1 MPNILSIDKKKRFPF
16 GGFSF
21 YILKKKY
28 YFMSTKIKDAI
39 LISNV
44 TDSIKIPVGNTSDE
58 TQPLA
63 ISVEQLKYHINSNL
77 STVATTGSYN
87 NLTDKPDLN
96 IYAKV
101 STLNANYYNKTE
113 IDSMIGSGGG
123 GGGSDFSME
132 FVDKLPLEGKANTFY
147 FVKSEFPQEQN
158 SYNEYVWNEKEQV
171 YEIVSKSNYITEKD
185 LPTVYDSQITIK
197 QGSVTKGTFTLNQSG
212 NATINLDG
220 NEDFVTV
227 STDQTITGTKT
238 FNKQIS
244 IDTNDYDVR
253 FLAKFNNLTLGTLP
267 TSNVLVGFRSCDSLN
282 KEFANINCSYNTQGR
297 ISSNFYVNNQNGVVG
312 RLGIYI
318 DKDGSKA
325 YTIAPTPA
333 TDDNSTKIAT
343 TAFVK
348 AQGYVSSTNTRSL
361 LITYEDGTQ
370 ETIKVYTA

>member
-1 MPNILSIDKKKRFPF
+1 MASV
-16 GGFSF
+16 
-21 YILKKKY
+21 
-28 YFMSTKIKDAI
+28 KIKDSII
-39 LISNV
+39 LENV
-44 TDSIKIPVGNTSDE
+44 TSELKIPVGNAGDE
-58 TQPLA
+58 VNPLA
-63 ISVEQLKYHINSNL
+63 LTVGQIKDFTLTGLSN
-77 STVATTGSYN
+77 VAKTGSYN
-87 NLTDKPDLN
+87 DLLNKPDLN
-96 IYAKV
+96 EYV
-101 STLNANYYNKTE
+101 TLTTLNANYYNKTE
-113 IDSMIGSGGG
+113 IDSLITGEEGAG
-123 GGGSDFSME
+123 FLKME
-132 FVDKLPLEGKANTFY
+132 FVDKLPEKGKINTFY

-158 SYNEYVWNEKEQV
+158 SYNEYVWDEKSKS

-185 LPTVYDSQITIK
+185 LPPVYDSQITIK

-227 STDQTITGTKT
+227 NTDQTITGTKT

-267 TSNVLVGFRSCDSLN
+267 TSNVFIGFRSCDSLN

-325 YTIAPTPA
+325 YTIAPTPT

-343 TAFVK
+343 TEFVK
-348 AQGYVSSTNTRSL
+348 AQGYVSSANTRSL
-361 LITYEDGTQ
+361 LVTYDDGTQ

>member
-1 MPNILSIDKKKRFPF
+1 
-16 GGFSF
+16 
-21 YILKKKY
+21 
-28 YFMSTKIKDAI
+28 MSAKIKDAI

-44 TDSIKIPVGNTSDE
+44 TPELKLPVGNSGNE
-58 TQPLA
+58 TNPLA
-63 ISVEQLKYHINSNL
+63 LTVEQLKDFTLTGL

-87 NLTDKPDLN
+87 NLLDKPDLN
-96 IYAKV
+96 TYATV
-101 STLNANYYNKTE
+101 STLNTNYYNKTE
-113 IDSMIGSGGG
+113 IDALITGGEG
-123 GGGSDFSME
+123 AGFLKME
-132 FVDKLPLEGKANTFY
+132 FLDKLPPEGKTNTIY

-158 SYNEYVWNEKEQV
+158 LYNEYVWDDKSKS
-171 YEIVSKSNYITEKD
+171 YEIVSKTDYITEKKVGEMI
-185 LPTVYDSQITIK
+185 PAVYDSQITIK

-220 NEDFVTV
+220 NEDFVTL

-267 TSNVLVGFRSCDSLN
+267 TSNVFVGFRSCDSLN
-282 KEFANINCSYNTQGR
+282 KEFANINCSYNTKGR
-297 ISSNFYVNNQNGVVG
+297 ISSNFYVNNQNGVIG

-318 DKDGSKA
+318 DKDGSEA

-333 TDDNSTKIAT
+333 TSDNSTKIAT
-343 TAFVK
+343 TEFVK
-348 AQGYVSSTNTRSL
+348 AQGYVSSTNTKSL
-361 LITYEDGTQ
+361 LITYDDGTQ